1 MKNFSTFRCEVSTD
15 APDFTTIEESK
26 EMEVFGKMM
35 YKIIVLFNS
44 NQITK
49 NQKWKL
55 KYHL

>member
-49 NQKWKL
+49 NQK
-55 KYHL
+55 